1 MANCSNLLT
10 SQSVS
15 LTAGTL
21 TEGFCHTSLQTTYE
35 EFIARTTAAI
45 SAGGTTTLG
54 SFTAG
59 DDTPSASDQGKLWFK
74 QDASDCNNIHGWHY
88 YNAASSLANKWEPVG
103 MPVGSILMWAVATP
117 PFNWL
122 VCDGATFTEAD
133 YPLLYAALGDSTTLP
148 NLKGRS
154 PIGAGQAEDV
164 KWTSGSDY
172 TTDGTD
178 FAIGTEYGTEDHLQT
193 GAESGTSAHSHI
205 QKCVNQVG
213 DGGGNYISGTNSN
226 TTLHTGTHP
235 TYDSTEADASSAHE
249 NMSPF
254 VVVGGYII
262 KT

>member
-172 TTDGTD
+172 TTAGTD
-178 FAIGTEYGTEDHLQT
+178 FTIATEYGKEDHKLVETEITAHTHDTTVYNTTQSVSGGGGTGVRGT
-193 GAESGTSAHSHI
+193 GASAVTS
-205 QKCVNQVG
+205 
-213 DGGGNYISGTNSN
+213 
-226 TTLHTGTHP
+226 
-235 TYDSTEADASSAHE
+235 DSTPAAGTDVAH
-249 NMSPF
+249 NNLHPVF
-254 VVVGGYII
+254 ALNFII
-262 KT
+262 KHD